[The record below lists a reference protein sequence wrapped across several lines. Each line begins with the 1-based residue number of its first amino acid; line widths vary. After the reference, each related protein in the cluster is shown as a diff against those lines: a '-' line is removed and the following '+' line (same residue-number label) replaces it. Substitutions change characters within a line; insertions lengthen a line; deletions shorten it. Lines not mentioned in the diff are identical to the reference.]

1 MRQIDYKKILKTTFK
16 KSVLTLPILVVGFS
30 FATDLHPQSG
40 VYVGNE
46 EQQISLTTK
55 KYLNSLMA
63 DEYPNNG
70 VEKKIN
76 RDFLARLGPMPSN
89 NPSRNQDTNN
99 LNEKIGEKKQSE
111 IFFSLDEAFS
121 VYFLEIFDTATIA
134 LRRIETDSTIKNL
147 QASGKPVQ
155 FQVSKNWSTA
165 MMVGEKYISLFHR
178 DSPFQENSPFP
189 NNSLFERET
198 FLIFLENQLAKSPVK
213 TIQIQG
219 NEKVIGA
226 KMNPNGNFIMYITKN
241 KISVVNKKLDG
252 TFSNE
257 KILARLNKGK
267 YTAILSH
274 TSGKILV
281 LGQLDSGQVQV
292 TNIEEVFGSEEKS
305 FRMFNHSINFGKVSI
320 EEAQISGDGDAVMI
334 KLADLETTDN
344 FLRIEKDSSGF
355 FTFDSIFNKFS
366 AYISPKIRKKVLSY
380 SFDNSGERILF
391 TSGNENLCSIKAKS
405 ILTSEKIVDLNQRE
419 VCVLQQSTGN
429 RGRSS
434 NIVQIIVANR
444 DQVLFT
450 MREGNQF
457 EIFKK
462 NKDDSY
468 KIFLDY
474 LRTASLRQARGQ
486 LINFSKF

>member
-1 MRQIDYKKILKTTFK
+1 MIPIDYKKILKTTLK
-16 KSVLTLPILVVGFS
+16 ISVLTLPILGVGFLLS
-30 FATDLHPQSG
+30 TDLHPQSD
-40 VYVGNE
+40 VYGGNE

-55 KYLNSLMA
+55 NYLNSLMA
-63 DEYPNNG
+63 DEYPNNS

-76 RDFLARLGPMPSN
+76 RDFLAKLGPIPSN
-89 NPSRNQDTNN
+89 NPSRNRDTNN
-99 LNEKIGEKKQSE
+99 LNKKKDKEKQSE

-134 LRRIETDSTIKNL
+134 LRRIEADSTIKNL

-178 DSPFQENSPFP
+178 DSPFQINSPFP
-189 NNSLFERET
+189 NNSLLERET

-274 TSGKILV
+274 TSGKFLV
-281 LGQLDSGQVQV
+281 LGQLDSGQVQL
-292 TNIEEVFGSEEKS
+292 TNIEEIFGGEEKS
-305 FRMFNHSINFGKVSI
+305 FRMFNHSINFGKVRL

-344 FLRIEKDSSGF
+344 FFENRKRFLRF
-355 FTFDSIFNKFS
+355 F
-366 AYISPKIRKKVLSY
+366 YI
-380 SFDNSGERILF
+380 
-391 TSGNENLCSIKAKS
+391 
-405 ILTSEKIVDLNQRE
+405 
-419 VCVLQQSTGN
+419 
-429 RGRSS
+429 
-434 NIVQIIVANR
+434 
-444 DQVLFT
+444 
-450 MREGNQF
+450 
-457 EIFKK
+457 
-462 NKDDSY
+462 
-468 KIFLDY
+468 
-474 LRTASLRQARGQ
+474 
-486 LINFSKF
+486 